1 MIFFMGEIVFN
12 GQVPP
17 AQLVISLLQTFTG
30 LPIVQLMF
38 MLVPIT
44 VIANTIFWIEL
55 IVDVFVFSDSEYLK
69 VGDLFKERGGLGFH
83 YPV

>member
-44 VIANTIFWIEL
+44 VIANTIF
-55 IVDVFVFSDSEYLK
+55 
-69 VGDLFKERGGLGFH
+69 
-83 YPV
+83 

>member
-1 MIFFMGEIVFN
+1 MIFFKGEIVFN

-30 LPIVQLMF
+30 LAIVLLMF
-38 MLVPIT
+38 MLALIA

-55 IVDVFVFSDSEYLK
+55 IVD
-69 VGDLFKERGGLGFH
+69 GFF
-83 YPV
+83 